1 MNIRKSILLSVA
13 AVVIAAPGLSLA
25 SSLYHDAGGDASFI
39 MTPEH
44 VKSTETRVAVL
55 QEVDTARKNG
65 YLQRIQAGG
74 SVPVKATAPG
84 KTREQVRQEL
94 LNMSAQEKQRMQDI
108 FAGGN

>member
-25 SSLYHDAGGDASFI
+25 SSLYHEAGGDASF
-39 MTPEH
+39 TLNPDH
-44 VKSTETRVAVL
+44 VKGTTTRVAVL
-55 QEVDTARKNG
+55 QEVDVARKNG

-74 SVPVKATAPG
+74 SVPVRATAPG

-94 LNMSAQEKQRMQDI
+94 LDMSAQEKQRMQDL

>member
-25 SSLYHDAGGDASFI
+25 SSLYHEAGGDASF
-39 MTPEH
+39 TLNPDH
-44 VKSTETRVAVL
+44 VKGTTTRVAVL
-55 QEVDTARKNG
+55 QEVDVARKNG

-94 LNMSAQEKQRMQDI
+94 LNMSAQEKQRMQDL